1 MLCVCLYKSAAEE
14 ILNKAYCA
22 RLFMRVSNLFSIKI
36 AKMSEDVFEN
46 CVNFKKNWFFFFL
59 IVILLH
65 RKRIKR

>member
-1 MLCVCLYKSAAEE
+1 MFVLKDAAEE

-36 AKMSEDVFEN
+36 AKMSEDVFEIVLILRKIVFLV
-46 CVNFKKNWFFFFL
+46 VN
-59 IVILLH
+59 LLH

>member
-1 MLCVCLYKSAAEE
+1 MLCVCLHKSAAEE

-46 CVNFKKNWFFFFL
+46 CANFKKNWFL
-59 IVILLH
+59 VVILLH

>member
-1 MLCVCLYKSAAEE
+1 VFVLKDAAEE

-46 CVNFKKNWFFFFL
+46 CANFKKNWFFL